1 MEEAAEEAE
10 FVLEYLDGYD
20 LTYPVVFD
28 WEVIG
33 TESARTYGLD
43 TETLCACANT
53 FCSMVEEAGYE
64 AMIYLTSYAGYIKYD
79 LSQVMEYMTSGLRN
93 TAIHRI
99 SIMIFK
105 CGSILPLGVW
115 MEFPAMWI

>member
-1 MEEAAEEAE
+1 MEEAAEEAD

-79 LSQVMEYMTSGLRN
+79 LSQVMEYDFWLAQYSDTPDFYYD
-93 TAIHRI
+93 
-99 SIMIFK
+99 FK
-105 CGSILPLGVW
+105 CGSILPL
-115 MEFPAMWI
+115 EFPAMWI